1 MILVVDRHLVIVMK
15 YILLISRLALISMVL
30 TGCSNTPYKPAP
42 ASKLSAND
50 STTQSRLMTQHRE
63 WKGTPYRYG
72 GLSKRGVDCSGFVY
86 LTYRNKFGIN
96 LPRSTEQQSR
106 TGTPISKQQLT
117 AGDLVFFKTG
127 FSKRHVG
134 IYLGNRK
141 FLHASTSQGVTISN
155 MNNVYW
161 RKKYWKAQRI

>member
-1 MILVVDRHLVIVMK
+1 MK
-15 YILLISRLALISMVL
+15 YILLISRLVVISLVL
-30 TGCSNTPYKPAP
+30 TGCSSTPYKYTPATNIALQDP
-42 ASKLSAND
+42 ATRTKLD
-50 STTQSRLMTQHRE
+50 KQHRE

-86 LTYRNKFGIN
+86 LTYRNKFGID
-96 LPRSTEQQSR
+96 LPRSTEQQSN
-106 TGTPISKQQLT
+106 TGTPISKAHLV

-134 IYLGNRK
+134 IYMGNRK
-141 FLHASTSQGVTISN
+141 FLHASTSAGVKISS

>member
-1 MILVVDRHLVIVMK
+1 
-15 YILLISRLALISMVL
+15 
-30 TGCSNTPYKPAP
+30 
-42 ASKLSAND
+42 
-50 STTQSRLMTQHRE
+50 MTQHRE

-134 IYLGNRK
+134 IYLGNSK